1 MSDLRRPLGRVLVAV
16 DLSTASAQVLERAAR
31 LRVTPGSELSIL
43 HVVPERSLGT
53 PEEREPAMAR
63 ARRELERQAAHMAPM
78 LADGVSYVVS
88 VVVGA
93 PFLEIVRRAHEE
105 PADLVVL
112 GRHGH
117 RTFTEA
123 LLGST
128 TERVVRSG
136 STPVLIVN
144 QDAQGGYRR
153 ALVAVDLSDTSRAAT
168 EIALRL
174 LEPHGGQVRVL
185 HADDG
190 RAWDVTSAILR
201 FLEPYENAGIRWDV
215 VDRRGDPRSVIL
227 GDAEVWKPDL
237 LVLGTHGH
245 SKITQ
250 QLLGSVAEAV
260 VRGARCDV
268 LVAGPRT

>member
-1 MSDLRRPLGRVLVAV
+1 LA
-16 DLSTASAQVLERAAR
+16 
-31 LRVTPGSELSIL
+31 
-43 HVVPERSLGT
+43 T
-53 PEEREPAMAR
+53 PEDREPAAAR
-63 ARRELERQAAHMAPM
+63 ARRELEREASRLTPR
-78 LADGVSYVVS
+78 LADGVGCVFS
-88 VVVGA
+88 VVVGT
-93 PFLEIVRRAHEE
+93 PFVEIVQRARDERAE
-105 PADLVVL
+105 LVVL

-117 RTFTEA
+117 RTFADA

-128 TERVVRSG
+128 AERVVRKG

-144 QDAQGGYRR
+144 SDAHRGYRR
-153 ALVAVDLSDTSRAAT
+153 ALVAVDLSDTSRVAT
-168 EIALRL
+168 EMSLRL
-174 LEPHGGQVRVL
+174 LEPHGGEVRVL

-201 FLEPYENAGIRWDV
+201 LLEPYENAGVRWDV

-260 VRGARCDV
+260 VRGASCDV
-268 LVAGPRT
+268 LLARPRA